1 VSIPLSEQY
10 EQQAKELE
18 DSSAPIVLKATRV
31 LAWVVYVIV
40 LAKCA
45 LLVTSFV
52 FQLLGANP
60 DSSFASWVY
69 RSADRSMDPF
79 RGIFPTKE
87 LSDNSVLDLSLLF
100 AAVVYVVLAILIDA
114 GLKWLGRQLSDRD
127 RRIRQ
132 LQGAARDARVQEYR
146 AEQDARAR
154 QLAAQQAAAE
164 QRAADS
170 DVRARHLAAEE
181 QYGSQP
187 PAPPGTV
194 PPAV

>member
-1 VSIPLSEQY
+1 
-10 EQQAKELE
+10 
-18 DSSAPIVLKATRV
+18 
-31 LAWVVYVIV
+31 
-40 LAKCA
+40 
-45 LLVTSFV
+45 
-52 FQLLGANP
+52 
-60 DSSFASWVY
+60 
-69 RSADRSMDPF
+69 MDPF